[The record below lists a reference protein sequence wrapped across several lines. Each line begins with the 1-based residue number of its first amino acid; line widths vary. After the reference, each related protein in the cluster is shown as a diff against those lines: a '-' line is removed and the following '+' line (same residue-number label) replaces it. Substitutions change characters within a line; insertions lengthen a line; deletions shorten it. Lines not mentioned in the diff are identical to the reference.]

1 LTIAASIT
9 RRATFG
15 FFHGRS
21 AGAPAGGAFFNLTTW
36 AASILGRGVAV
47 VALVARLDNAIAAGL
62 DRRVNGRHKFRKMSA
77 LAFDKILIEFNG
89 GAAVEAEPAHVPGLR
104 PDVVGARSAVPR
116 LSTFAYNVPVDCNP
130 HFDWGGE
137 LRHSNLRLAPTVY
150 DDQGHG

>member
-1 LTIAASIT
+1 
-9 RRATFG
+9 
-15 FFHGRS
+15 
-21 AGAPAGGAFFNLTTW
+21 
-36 AASILGRGVAV
+36 
-47 VALVARLDNAIAAGL
+47 L
-62 DRRVNGRHKFRKMSA
+62 DRRVNGRHEFRKMSA

-116 LSTFAYNVPVDCNP
+116 LSTFTYNVPVDCNP